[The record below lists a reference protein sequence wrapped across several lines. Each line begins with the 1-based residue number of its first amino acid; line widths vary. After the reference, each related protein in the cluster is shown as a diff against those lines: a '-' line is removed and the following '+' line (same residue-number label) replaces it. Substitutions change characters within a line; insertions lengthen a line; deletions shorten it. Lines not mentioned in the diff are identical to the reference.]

1 MYILIV
7 VMLVT
12 SNNSAHNVSMQE
24 FSSKEACQAAGTKV
38 WELTGREAKWSCV
51 SK

>member
-7 VMLVT
+7 VMGLGLSHSQTTVF
-12 SNNSAHNVSMQE
+12 QE
-24 FSSKEACQAAGTKV
+24 FSSKETCQSAGAKV
-38 WELTGREAKWSCV
+38 WELSGREARWSCV